1 MKNFIIIVIWFVV
14 FMAILTLSL
23 RLSLRLVS
31 MPDTLANLL
40 GVVLLA
46 GLITVSTQ
54 YIKFINDK
62 RKYEK

>member
-23 RLSLRLVS
+23 RLIS

-40 GVVLLA
+40 GIMLLA

-54 YIKFINDK
+54 YVKFINDK

>member
-14 FMAILTLSL
+14 SMAILTLSL
-23 RLSLRLVS
+23 RLIS

>member
-23 RLSLRLVS
+23 RLIS

-46 GLITVSTQ
+46 GVITVSTQ
-54 YIKFINDK
+54 CVKFINDK

>member
-14 FMAILTLSL
+14 FMAIFTLSL
-23 RLSLRLVS
+23 RLIS

-46 GLITVSTQ
+46 GEITVSTQ
-54 YIKFINDK
+54 CVQFINNK
-62 RKYEK
+62 RKHEK

>member
-23 RLSLRLVS
+23 RLVS

-46 GLITVSTQ
+46 GSVTVSTQ

>member
-23 RLSLRLVS
+23 RLIS

-54 YIKFINDK
+54 CVKFINDK

>member
-14 FMAILTLSL
+14 FMAILT
-23 RLSLRLVS
+23 LSLRLVS

>member
-1 MKNFIIIVIWFVV
+1 MKNFIIIVTWFVV

-23 RLSLRLVS
+23 RLIS

-40 GVVLLA
+40 GVVLLTESV
-46 GLITVSTQ
+46 IVSTQ
-54 YIKFINDK
+54 CVKFINDK

>member
-1 MKNFIIIVIWFVV
+1 MKNFIIVICFVV

-23 RLSLRLVS
+23 RLIS

-54 YIKFINDK
+54 CVKFINDK